1 MNEQMN
7 EHIYICVKLFP
18 EIHTY
23 INKNKLFFW
32 GRRPQKN
39 KLLLFIYVCI
49 SRNHFSKFWRP
60 CKAGKKNGASSSE
73 HAMRASRANPE
84 PKAEKNRKK
93 YKKPAA
99 PRAEK
104 KRKKNKK
111 PAAP

>member
-1 MNEQMN
+1 M
-7 EHIYICVKLFP
+7 YVFL
-18 EIHTY
+18 EIIFLSFGGPARH
-23 INKNKLFFW
+23 K
-32 GRRPQKN
+32 
-39 KLLLFIYVCI
+39 
-49 SRNHFSKFWRP
+49 
-60 CKAGKKNGASSSE
+60 KKNGASSSE

>member
-1 MNEQMN
+1 
-7 EHIYICVKLFP
+7 
-18 EIHTY
+18 
-23 INKNKLFFW
+23 
-32 GRRPQKN
+32 
-39 KLLLFIYVCI
+39 
-49 SRNHFSKFWRP
+49 
-60 CKAGKKNGASSSE
+60 
-73 HAMRASRANPE
+73 MRASRANPE